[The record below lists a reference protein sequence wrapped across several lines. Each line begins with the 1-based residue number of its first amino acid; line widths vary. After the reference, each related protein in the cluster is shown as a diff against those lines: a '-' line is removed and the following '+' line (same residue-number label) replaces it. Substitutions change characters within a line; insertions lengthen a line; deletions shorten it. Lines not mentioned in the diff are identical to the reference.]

1 LRVQRQRNER
11 EESNGGDS
19 HSFDS
24 INARQPWDRQ
34 RISGKVRRKFMS
46 VPKRPGTRRRLVL

>member
-1 LRVQRQRNER
+1 LRVQRQGNER

-24 INARQPWDRQ
+24 INA
-34 RISGKVRRKFMS
+34 GAK
-46 VPKRPGTRRRLVL
+46 T